1 MNAFVAKCD
10 SEPLLSDLPYHRVPS
25 WSRFAYRVTLLLG
38 LTLLSAGCV
47 SNKYQ
52 AASALGAQPQ
62 WINANLGGAPL
73 KTRLDTVI
81 IYQGPGSWKK
91 SAYWDEF
98 LITFTNDSD
107 ASITLASASLID
119 YFGTIMPAGTEPWK
133 LEKAS
138 RAQRDRYTDAGVS
151 FALNTLGYA
160 ALTYGAAGAGMLV
173 GAAMTNTWGGLAA
186 GATIGLVAVPVT
198 ALAIYANNQ
207 KHRHQIEKEFS
218 RRRLSLPLALA
229 PGETRQGS
237 LFFPMTVG
245 PRSLRLECAEGTV
258 RRPSDLPLPMLA
270 GMHLMESAP
279 PSPTPK

>member
-1 MNAFVAKCD
+1 MNVFSAKCR
-10 SEPLLSDLPYHRVPS
+10 SEPLLLNPACRRVPR
-25 WSRFAYRVTLLLG
+25 WSRFASRVTVLLG
-38 LTLLSAGCV
+38 VALLSAGCV

-52 AASALGAQPQ
+52 AASALGAEPQ
-62 WINANLGGAPL
+62 RMDLDLGDAPV
-73 KTRLDTVI
+73 KSRLDAII

-98 LITFTNDSD
+98 LVTFTN
-107 ASITLASASLID
+107 ASPETVTLASASLVD
-119 YFGTIMPAGTEPWK
+119 YSGVLVPAGTDPWQ

-198 ALAIYANNQ
+198 ALAVYANNQ
-207 KHRHQIEKEFS
+207 KHRHQIEGEFS
-218 RRRLSLPLALA
+218 RRRLALPLALA
-229 PGETRQGS
+229 PGETRKGS

-245 PRSLRLECAEGTV
+245 PRSLRLEWTEGAV
-258 RRPSDLPLPMLA
+258 RRPCDLPLPMLA
-270 GMHLMESAP
+270 GMHLKAP
-279 PSPTPK
+279 LTPAQGKP